1 MSYFLP
7 YIQQTT
13 YFSKTNLDSIT
24 SSLIRECC
32 ADSHTDFLTKST
44 HPLWLN
50 LDVFITLPFKKKN
63 EDNSPTEASHIG
75 MNLEHPQLATKE
87 LAHLQTKCFIEPTI
101 SQWACQAFY
110 INKRSRQVHEKMRLV
125 IDYESVNY
133 FLDNDNFL
141 LQSKRALFLIYPKQ
155 WYSQSLI

>member
-1 MSYFLP
+1 MERASLDLPGGQLWYFSTELISKLATIKFSLNAISLTSYLVHHYQEKMLWSCLTSFSNYGQIELFPFPNGLRYMSYFLP

-75 MNLEHPQLATKE
+75 MNLEHP
-87 LAHLQTKCFIEPTI
+87 
-101 SQWACQAFY
+101 
-110 INKRSRQVHEKMRLV
+110 
-125 IDYESVNY
+125 
-133 FLDNDNFL
+133 
-141 LQSKRALFLIYPKQ
+141 
-155 WYSQSLI
+155 